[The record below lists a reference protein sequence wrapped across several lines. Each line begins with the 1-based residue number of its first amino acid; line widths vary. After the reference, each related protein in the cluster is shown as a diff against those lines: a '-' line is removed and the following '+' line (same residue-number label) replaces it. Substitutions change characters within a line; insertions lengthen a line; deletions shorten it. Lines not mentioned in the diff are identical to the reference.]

1 MAPPTQSGNRRLQFG
16 DWREFRRFCEIRGL
30 YPNCP
35 VGVPA
40 IRPDPENQ
48 KATTSLAL
56 RTPPKARFD
65 AASWLSRSR
74 GFSLIELMIVMT
86 IMTILVSIAAPLY
99 QKSVLRAKESVLRQN
114 LFTIRTVIDEYT
126 YDKLKA
132 PQTLQDLVS
141 DGYLR
146 QVPMDPITGSNQ
158 SWKIVMEE
166 ALTSVNQTEPGIFDI
181 RSGSDKTSLEGTP
194 YSEW

>member
-1 MAPPTQSGNRRLQFG
+1 
-16 DWREFRRFCEIRGL
+16 
-30 YPNCP
+30 
-35 VGVPA
+35 
-40 IRPDPENQ
+40 
-48 KATTSLAL
+48 
-56 RTPPKARFD
+56 
-65 AASWLSRSR
+65 
-74 GFSLIELMIVMT
+74 MIVMT
-86 IMTILVSIAAPLY
+86 IVTILVSIAAPLY

-141 DGYLR
+141 EGYLR

-158 SWKIVMEE
+158 TWKIVMEE
-166 ALTSVNQTEPGIFDI
+166 ALASVNQTEPGIFDI
-181 RSGSDKTSLEGTP
+181 RSGSEKTSLEGTP